1 MNFWIYDISVL
12 FQNYK
17 HFYPKKNMSN
27 IEKANS
33 IMRLAIYYSLLL
45 ILFNL
50 NSSWLTISFLLVSIS
65 IFIGI
70 TENFS
75 NDTNNCVKPTKNNP
89 YMNFT
94 LGDHINNPQRNKA
107 CELNQNILD
116 EELKYFRQNINGDS
130 VLNKYNLYSKNNND
144 RNFYTMPSTTIVN
157 DQEGFAKFL
166 FSDSGKCKSEG
177 IDCLKHND
185 NRFFK
190 GRYSYQY

>member
-1 MNFWIYDISVL
+1 MNFWIHDISIL

-17 HFYPKKNMSN
+17 DFYPKKNMSN

-33 IMRLAIYYSLLL
+33 IMRFAIYYSLLL

-70 TENFS
+70 TENFN
-75 NDTNNCVKPTKNNP
+75 NDTNSCVKPTKNNP

-94 LGDHINNPQRNKA
+94 LDDHINNPQRNRA

-130 VLNKYNLYSKNNND
+130 ILNKYNLYSKNNND

-157 DQEGFAKFL
+157 DQEGFAKFV
-166 FSDSGKCKSEG
+166 FGDRGRCKSDG
-177 IDCLKHND
+177 IDCLKHSD